1 MSGLPD
7 ARAGATGHARDMRDT
22 GPHGR
27 RLVLLRH
34 GRTAHNHTRRI
45 QGQLDVDL
53 DDVGRAQAVAVA
65 PVMAA
70 LAPDVVWCSDLA
82 RTRQTADPVLAAC
95 GLPAAYDARLREFHL
110 GERQGL
116 SHEEYHAL
124 APVEFARFHQG
135 DFDVVPG
142 GESTPQVRGRMVEA
156 LRELLDAVEPGGTAL
171 AVSHGAAIRVATVA
185 LLGWPAEAIHSLR
198 GVDNCGWVE
207 LLEQPEAGRLRLLAY
222 NRTA

>member
-1 MSGLPD
+1 MSDVP
-7 ARAGATGHARDMRDT
+7 DMRD
-22 GPHGR
+22 GRGHGR

-34 GRTAHNHTRRI
+34 GRTAHNHARRI

-53 DDVGRAQAVAVA
+53 DDVGRAQAAAVA
-65 PVMAA
+65 PAMAA

-82 RTRQTADPVLAAC
+82 RTRHTAEPVLAAC
-95 GLPAAYDARLREFHL
+95 GLEASYDARLREFHL

-116 SHEEYHAL
+116 SHDEYRAL
-124 APVEFARFHQG
+124 APEEFARFHQG

-142 GESTPQVRGRMVEA
+142 AETTEQVRDRMVGA
-156 LRELLDAVEPGGTAL
+156 LRALLDAVEPSRTAL
-171 AVSHGAAIRVATVA
+171 AISHGAAIRVATVA
-185 LLGWPAEAIHSLR
+185 LLGWPTEAIHSLR

-222 NRTA
+222 NRTAGDPDFA